1 MYLDGVGVERD
12 TKSALNWLA
21 LAAEAEVVKA
31 QYLLG
36 RTYHDGKL
44 VEFDYEQALQWFELA
59 ADSNDANA
67 QFRLGI
73 MLQNGEGTAIDKQAS
88 VTWFRRAADQ
98 GHKFAIA
105 ALEPIDY
112 RPSNEPEDDG
122 LAFTWYLQGAT
133 DGYPEAQVELAK
145 RLSASGDIDDAIAWY
160 RTALELDFLGAEYPL
175 VSLLFESNQYQSGA
189 EIKRRLIGLSRGE
202 NTQATVLLGRLLSD
216 PKWHMINY
224 KRAIVLFSAA
234 AVEGDCVAQYELGQL
249 TQNGTGTQAHA
260 NKALLWY
267 NLAAVQGNRQAI
279 DASATLSSQ
288 LTNKAVSN
296 TEKKVEQ
303 WLAENLA
310 TYSEENN
317 CIDEELA
324 IFY

>member
-1 MYLDGVGVERD
+1 M
-12 TKSALNWLA
+12 
-21 LAAEAEVVKA
+21 
-31 QYLLG
+31 
-36 RTYHDGKL
+36 
-44 VEFDYEQALQWFELA
+44 
-59 ADSNDANA
+59 
-67 QFRLGI
+67 
-73 MLQNGEGTAIDKQAS
+73 
-88 VTWFRRAADQ
+88 
-98 GHKFAIA
+98 
-105 ALEPIDY
+105 
-112 RPSNEPEDDG
+112 
-122 LAFTWYLQGAT
+122 QGAT
-133 DGYPEAQVELAK
+133 YGYPEAQVELAK

-249 TQNGTGTQAHA
+249 TQNGTGTQANA

-324 IFY
+324 ISY